1 MKNFYTGLYS
11 HFTKTTDGDHN
22 SFYTAV
28 NGQLYHAVAPAG
40 AVMPYSVYSHIASNP
55 NDTFTEGMDEI
66 LIQFSIFSASEDD
79 AEVHDAMTALK
90 ALFDNCTFTI
100 TSATLVSFKR
110 GSEGLEPDEFDAAG
124 TQKGWHYH
132 VDYTAMIKR

>member
-1 MKNFYTGLYS
+1 MKNFYTALKS
-11 HFTKTTDGDHN
+11 HFDKTTDGAHN
-22 SFYTAV
+22 TFYNAIGGRFY
-28 NGQLYHAVAPAG
+28 NSVAPSG
-40 AVMPYSVYSHIASNP
+40 AVLPYCVYSHVASSP
-55 NDTFTEGMDEI
+55 ADTFTEGMDEI
-66 LIQFSIFSASEDD
+66 LIQFSIFSANES
-79 AEVHDAMTALK
+79 AVEVHDAMTALK
-90 ALFDNCTFTI
+90 ALFDDCIFTI